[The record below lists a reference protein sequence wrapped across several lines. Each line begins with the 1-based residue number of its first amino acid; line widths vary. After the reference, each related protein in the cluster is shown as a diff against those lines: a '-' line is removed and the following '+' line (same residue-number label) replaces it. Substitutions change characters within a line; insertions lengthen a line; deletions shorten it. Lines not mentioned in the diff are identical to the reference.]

1 MAAFAFDWPYIRRHT
16 LLPAASACIMVAAL
30 AGAVWMHGE
39 QNDRFSDFSQRYDSV
54 RRDFD
59 KLLAEQRMVQR
70 YEARYQRLQ
79 RIGIIGPESRLDWIE
94 TMRTTAE
101 SLSLPRVTYS
111 IDPQLEVK
119 APVKSAAR
127 NNDMKIRVSHA
138 QLQLGVS
145 HEFDVLRFFDE
156 LQRSAPGLI
165 KVDGCDLS
173 WRADLSAGL
182 MPGSNLGAQCSVQI
196 YSVTTSEFAEEE
208 PS

>member
-1 MAAFAFDWPYIRRHT
+1 MATFAFDWPYVRRHT
-16 LLPAASACIMVAAL
+16 LLPTVSACIMAVAL
-30 AGAVWMHGE
+30 ASAIWMHGD
-39 QNDRFSDFSQRYDSV
+39 QNDQFASFSQRYDTV

-79 RIGIIGPESRLDWIE
+79 RLGIIGPESRLDWIE

-111 IDPQLEVK
+111 IDPQLEVT
-119 APVKSAAR
+119 APVRSAAR

-138 QLQLGVS
+138 ELQLGVS
-145 HEFDVLRFFDE
+145 HEYDVLRFFDE

-165 KVDGCDLS
+165 KVDECDLS
-173 WRADLSAGL
+173 WRADLSEGL
-182 MPGSNLGAQCSVQI
+182 FPGSNLGAQCSVQI
-196 YSVTTSEFAEEE
+196 YSVTTSEFATEDA
-208 PS
+208 S